1 MTTDE
6 DSKIVATALCKLLDL
21 VDPNTVES
29 LNFCNPLLFGD
40 RKAPQAV
47 VTKLS
52 QILPIIKAIPNV
64 PQLNFI
70 TKLPTENQ
78 QSLLKALSQT
88 GFSADADM
96 RFSWQLGES
105 ASASTEIFQEII
117 VMFTLW
123 GKKKFSKVYLPKMMQ
138 ELDRTLWNK
147 LFSGLENVV
156 KNSKADS
163 FRCDDLGKIDDS
175 DNTKIEMFAETT
187 GKKVAKWDSQIQTQ
201 NPFKLK
207 VLRNLSV
214 SYQQFC

>member
-1 MTTDE
+1 
-6 DSKIVATALCKLLDL
+6 
-21 VDPNTVES
+21 
-29 LNFCNPLLFGD
+29 
-40 RKAPQAV
+40 
-47 VTKLS
+47 
-52 QILPIIKAIPNV
+52 
-64 PQLNFI
+64 
-70 TKLPTENQ
+70 
-78 QSLLKALSQT
+78 
-88 GFSADADM
+88 M

-123 GKKKFSKVYLPKMMQ
+123 GKKKFAEVYLPKMMQ

-187 GKKVAKWDSQIQTQ
+187 GKKVAK
-201 NPFKLK
+201 
-207 VLRNLSV
+207 
-214 SYQQFC
+214 